1 MNTPTPQAAESPAVF
16 THQIAG
22 PSETSHGTQYFD
34 PGSYGINVAVHPSHP
49 REANLI
55 AYIYGNNE
63 YGNTSKKLPA
73 DQCEA
78 LGRKLIDAAHHLRTT
93 TGGAQ

>member
-1 MNTPTPQAAESPAVF
+1 MNPANTQAAESAPVF

-22 PSETSHGTQYFD
+22 PTETSHGTQYFD
-34 PGSYGINVAVHPSHP
+34 PGSYGINVAAHPSHP

-55 AYIYGNNE
+55 AYIYGNHE
-63 YGNTSKKLPA
+63 YGNTSKKLTA

-78 LGRKLIDAAHHLRTT
+78 LARKLIDAAHHLRTT
-93 TGGAQ
+93 AGGAQ